1 MSKILVLY
9 GTSEG
14 HTATIA
20 ASIGETLTTLGFD
33 GRRRP
38 GG

>member
-1 MSKILVLY
+1 MANILILY

-20 ASIGETLTTLGFD
+20 ERIATVLQA
-33 GRRRP
+33 
-38 GG
+38 